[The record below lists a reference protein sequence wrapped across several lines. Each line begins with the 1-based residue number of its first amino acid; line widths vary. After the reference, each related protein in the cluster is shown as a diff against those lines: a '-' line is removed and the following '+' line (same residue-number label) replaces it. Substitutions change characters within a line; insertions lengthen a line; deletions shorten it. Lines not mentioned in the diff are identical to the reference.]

1 MPFHDL
7 NVVYTPNHVDLSHT
21 LAFHA
26 ELGYSVV
33 AISLSVTGKLPPT
46 PQAIPVSSIT
56 IPASIGTVLTRLTLT
71 ISDATQ
77 NHRLSQFSPAYSLLA
92 LRPTT
97 EKTLQLCCTSLDC
110 DLISLDFSQRL
121 SFPLKF
127 KTVSGALQRGIRFEI
142 CYSPA
147 IQPAG
152 NNEARRN
159 LISGATALIRAT
171 RGKGIILSSEA
182 TNALGLRG
190 PHDVIN
196 LAMIWGLG
204 QERGKEALC
213 EEARKVVRLAGMK
226 RTSFRGVID
235 IIDGGERASPASKC
249 QVERKESSTPR
260 EVVQNR
266 MAKGKEAATTVN
278 ELKRKASEPVLVV
291 SAHQDNQLT
300 AEKPLS
306 KREMKRRA
314 KKARTEGGDG
324 SKAGP
329 DDADSHRVQD
339 TSASD
344 FPIKHETLSDKKVPP
359 KS

>member
-7 NVVYTPNHVDLSHT
+7 NVLYTTNHTDLSHT

-33 AISLSVTGKLPPT
+33 ALSLLVTGKLPST
-46 PQAIPVSSIT
+46 PQPIPVSSIA
-56 IPASIGTVLTRLTLT
+56 IPESIGTVLTRLTLT

-92 LRPTT
+92 IRPTT

-110 DLISLDFSQRL
+110 DLISLDLSQRL
-121 SFPLKF
+121 TFALKF
-127 KTVSGALQRGIRFEI
+127 RTVSAALQRGIRFEI

-147 IQPAG
+147 IQSSG

-171 RGKGIILSSEA
+171 RGRGIILSSEA
-182 TNALGLRG
+182 KNALGVRG

-196 LAMIWGLG
+196 LATIWGVG

-213 EEARKVVRLAGMK
+213 EEVGKVVRLAGMK

-235 IIDGGERASPASKC
+235 VIDGGERSSVAPKGEE
-249 QVERKESSTPR
+249 ERKESSAR
-260 EVVQNR
+260 HEVTQNQV
-266 MAKGKEAATTVN
+266 AKGKEEVIVN
-278 ELKRKASEPVLVV
+278 GLKRKASETRLATATGQNRRP
-291 SAHQDNQLT
+291 T
-300 AEKPLS
+300 AEDKPLS
-306 KREMKRRA
+306 KRQMKRA
-314 KKARTEGGDG
+314 KKAKMDGGDG
-324 SKAGP
+324 GKAGP
-329 DDADSHRVQD
+329 DGADTSRVQD
-339 TSASD
+339 TAASD
-344 FPIKHETLSDKKVPP
+344 FPIKHETLSDKKVSA